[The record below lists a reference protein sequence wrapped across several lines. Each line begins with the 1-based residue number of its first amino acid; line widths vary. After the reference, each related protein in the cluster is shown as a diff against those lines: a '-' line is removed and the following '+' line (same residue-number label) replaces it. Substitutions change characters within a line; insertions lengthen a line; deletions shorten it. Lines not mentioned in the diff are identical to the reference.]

1 MAGNFFAASGGPQG
15 SLGGKGKLLGWEA
28 IFFFWWG
35 WKGDVDFSWEVF
47 FGNFYVLFLANY
59 KNVYVKNLVFE
70 EIKKI
75 YEKK

>member
-1 MAGNFFAASGGPQG
+1 VDPRAHLVAKENYWDGRQ
-15 SLGGKGKLLGWEA
+15 
-28 IFFFWWG
+28 FFFFG
-35 WKGDVDFSWEVF
+35 GDGRGMWIFLGRFF